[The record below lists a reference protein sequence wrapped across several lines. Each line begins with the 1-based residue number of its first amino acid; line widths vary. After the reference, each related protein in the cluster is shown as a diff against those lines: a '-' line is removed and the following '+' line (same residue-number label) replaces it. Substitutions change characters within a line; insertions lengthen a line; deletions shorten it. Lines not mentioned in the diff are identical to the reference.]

1 MQAWDGMSLA
11 VSTLDVLSA
20 FARFAQTTDG
30 PTCMP
35 EFSEA
40 ESEFA
45 ATAMWHPALAH
56 SCAATTAIPTDITLG
71 SPGSDTHAA
80 PALLLTGPNMVRPC
94 AAESRSSPYVGMC
107 CMCACASF
115 NFGMVWNSGDEDA
128 HSCSNVICVSIGR
141 SCGTFWVPTLLIGL
155 IAQIRTP

>member
-1 MQAWDGMSLA
+1 MRRNQPVFGAEGRPLARVQVWDGMSLA
-11 VSTLDVLSA
+11 VSTLDVLGA

-40 ESEFA
+40 DSEFA

-56 SCAATTAIPTDITLG
+56 SCVATTAIPSDITLG
-71 SPGSDTHAA
+71 SPGSDAHAA

-94 AAESRSSPYVGMC
+94 ASNDFLRATPSVWMHCESVLDY
-107 CMCACASF
+107 
-115 NFGMVWNSGDEDA
+115 SG
-128 HSCSNVICVSIGR
+128 I
-141 SCGTFWVPTLLIGL
+141 
-155 IAQIRTP
+155 